1 MTQDD
6 GPPPFSEFDARLKRL
21 QAGGRKEA
29 ADEREGERAPMGFG
43 SGLTAGIELI
53 AGVAGGLLLG
63 WGLDAWLET
72 RPLFLIVFF
81 VLGAGAGMLN
91 AYRYLRRLSA
101 DGSKDGP
108 AG

>member
-6 GPPPFSEFDARLKRL
+6 RPPPFSDFDARLKRL
-21 QAGGRKEA
+21 RAGEKGA
-29 ADEREGERAPMGFG
+29 ADEEKEGARSPLNFG
-43 SGLTAGIELI
+43 SGLQAGIEMI

-63 WGLDAWLET
+63 WALDAWLGT

-91 AYRYLRRLSA
+91 AFRSLRRLSA
-101 DGSKDGP
+101 EGSKKDP
-108 AG
+108 DA